1 MKLPRFSHLFI
12 LFAGV
17 LLLALS
23 TTVAFAQEQEA
34 VPQGASAG
42 NVLGHWSAAFSG
54 VKVVQK
60 VQLSG
65 NATWHVGGLE
75 DTGTVTL
82 TASSDGSS
90 QMQLALATA
99 GQRSETQT
107 GLGSSASCRW
117 AGNDGVS
124 HNVDLSNCWRPALWF
139 LPSFSFQP
147 SLASSNRG
155 DVDLGVGT
163 VGSDAKVYRHLQSQI
178 IPSGLPSTFATS
190 ITQQSTTDL
199 GLDPATLLPAV
210 LAYTVHPDN
219 GAQGVTIAIEVRY
232 SDYRTVDGVQIPF
245 LIRRYLNG
253 SLQLEI
259 SVSSAQIN

>member
-17 LLLALS
+17 LLFALS

-34 VPQGASAG
+34 VPQGVSAG
-42 NVLGHWSAAFSG
+42 NVLGQMSAAFSG
-54 VKVVQK
+54 GKVVQK

-65 NATWHVGGLE
+65 NATWHAGSLE

-90 QMQLALATA
+90 KMQLALPTT
-99 GQRSETQT
+99 GQRSETHA
-107 GLGSSASCRW
+107 GSGSSATCQW

-124 HNVDLSNCWRPALWF
+124 HNVDLSNCWRPAIWF

-155 DVDLGVGT
+155 VVDLGTGT

-178 IPSGLPSTFATS
+178 VPNDLPSTFATS
-190 ITQQSTTDL
+190 IAQQSTTDI
-199 GLDPATLLPAV
+199 GLDPVTLLPAV

-219 GAQGVTIAIEVRY
+219 GAQGITIAIEVHY
-232 SDYRTVDGVQIPF
+232 SDYRTVNGIQVPF
-245 LIRRYLNG
+245 LIQRYVNG